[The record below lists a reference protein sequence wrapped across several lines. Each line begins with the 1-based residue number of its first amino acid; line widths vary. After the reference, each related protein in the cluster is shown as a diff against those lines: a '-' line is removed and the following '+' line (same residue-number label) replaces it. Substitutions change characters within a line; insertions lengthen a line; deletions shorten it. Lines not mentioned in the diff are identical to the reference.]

1 MIDTQASREM
11 IQVQL
16 DLSNITQYT
25 NGTQPLSVE
34 NLERAMV
41 LLVRTWDKLRT
52 IEQKEAV
59 HE

>member
-1 MIDTQASREM
+1 MREPSREM
-11 IQVQL
+11 VQVQL

-41 LLVRTWDKLRT
+41 LLVRTLDKLRT

-59 HE
+59 

>member
-16 DLSNITQYT
+16 DLSNITQYC

-52 IEQKEAV
+52 IEQKEKV
-59 HE
+59 